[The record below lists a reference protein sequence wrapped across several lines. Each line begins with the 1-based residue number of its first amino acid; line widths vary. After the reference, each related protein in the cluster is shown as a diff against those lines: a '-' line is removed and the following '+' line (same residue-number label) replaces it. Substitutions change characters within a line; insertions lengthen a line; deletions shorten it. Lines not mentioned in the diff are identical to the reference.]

1 MCNVSYEPSPIDT
14 STVVLP
20 GDLLELKECLAE
32 NTHHLW
38 ASRRRAEGWSYGPVL
53 DEDRKRHP
61 RLVPYDQLPES
72 EKEYDRTTAMEALKV
87 VLALGYEIRKPE
99 TERGIGA

>member
-1 MCNVSYEPSPIDT
+1 MSGVCYEPSPIDT
-14 STVVLP
+14 SSVAVP
-20 GDLLELKECLAE
+20 DDLVELTECLAE

-38 ASRRRAEGWSYGPVL
+38 AFRRRAEGWSYGPVL
-53 DEDRKRHP
+53 DEDRKLHP
-61 RLVPYDQLPES
+61 RLVPYEQLPES

-99 TERGIGA
+99 SERGSGV